1 MVTWLRRTRLSPL
14 LIGALSV
21 GLAGVVSA
29 QDTTP
34 PDHDAQFRQN
44 VPVAPFKN
52 PGGLPGGVVVLHKP
66 PQGQDNSNNTAT
78 PIKHV
83 ILLIGENRT
92 FDHVYGTYTAPKG
105 QSVDNLLSKGIVNAD
120 GTPGPNV
127 DLATQFMA
135 SSTGKY
141 DMSPKKAGKYKTLPQ
156 MNTGGAP
163 TAAPFASAAQAQA
176 IEPALPDGTYDMLAA
191 GGTGLPNGVVDTRF
205 PAKLANAPVDMHASI
220 SYDAYAN
227 SPVHRFFQMWQQLDC
242 DTKVATAANPSGCRN
257 DLFPW
262 VETTMGAGNNGA
274 ALPANFNDQSTG
286 EGSTAMQFM
295 NMAQGD
301 APYFKELAQKYALSD
316 NFHQSVMGGTGA
328 NHIMLGFGTLIY
340 YADANGNP
348 ATPPENQ
355 IENPDAQFGTNNWW
369 VQDGYGGGSYV
380 NCADESQPG
389 VKQIKNYLRSLPYL
403 SFKGTDCKAKAY
415 YLVNNYNPGYMG
427 DGTPAPL
434 GADQFTIPPSTQ
446 ENLALLLE
454 KHKVSWKYYGEGFGG
469 GKEDGEAGTF
479 CNICDPFLYSTQVMT
494 NPELRAKNQDINDL
508 YDDIQNNTLPAVS
521 IAKPD
526 GILDGHPASSKLD
539 LFEGYVRK
547 IVEMAQANPK
557 VWDDTVIMVTFD
569 EGGGYYDSG
578 YIQPIDF
585 FGDGTRI
592 PLLVVSKYSLGG
604 KVVHTYYD
612 HVSFDKFVEA
622 NWNLK
627 DQISARSRDN
637 LPNPVSFKEHPY
649 VPVNAPAIG
658 NLMDMFNFTRKEV
671 SDTTAIAD

>member
-1 MVTWLRRTRLSPL
+1 MVTSLRRTRLLPL

-52 PGGLPGGVVVLHKP
+52 QVGLPGGVVVLHKP
-66 PQGQDNSNNTAT
+66 PRGQDNSDNTAT

-135 SSTGKY
+135 SSTDKF
-141 DMSPKKAGKYKTLPQ
+141 DMSPKKAGRYKTLPQ

-176 IEPALPDGTYDMLAA
+176 IEPALPEGTYDMLAA

-274 ALPANFNDQSTG
+274 PLPANFTDQTTR
-286 EGSTAMQFM
+286 EGSTAMQFL

-301 APYFKELAQKYALSD
+301 APYFKKLAQKYALSD

-355 IENPDAQFGTNNWW
+355 IENPDTQFGTNNWW

-415 YLVNNYNPGYMG
+415 YLVNNYNPGYLG

-434 GADQFTIPPSTQ
+434 GADQFTIPPTTQ

-454 KHKVSWKYYGEGFGG
+454 KHNVSWKYYGEGFGG

-508 YDDIQNNTLPAVS
+508 YNDIQNNTLPAVS

-526 GILDGHPASSKLD
+526 ALLDGHPASSKLD

-547 IVEMAQANPK
+547 IVEMAEANPK

-637 LPNPVSFKEHPY
+637 LPNPVTFKENPY

-658 NLMDMFNFTRKEV
+658 NLMDMFNFTKKDV
-671 SDTTAIAD
+671 SDTTAIVD